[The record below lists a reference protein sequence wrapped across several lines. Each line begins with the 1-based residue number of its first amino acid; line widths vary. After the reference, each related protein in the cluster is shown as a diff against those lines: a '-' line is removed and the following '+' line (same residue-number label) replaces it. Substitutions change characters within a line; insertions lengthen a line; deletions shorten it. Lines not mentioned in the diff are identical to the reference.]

1 MKCGAAKRDDGIL
14 VTVAAAVKKRSVR
27 ASDRSIQTLRSDIF
41 FVSYCTD
48 GLIARGKAGI
58 HTT

>member
-1 MKCGAAKRDDGIL
+1 MKYGVAKRDDGIP

-27 ASDRSIQTLRSDIF
+27 ASDRSIQTLRSDTH
-41 FVSYCTD
+41 FVSYCAG